1 MPYTDEATFEFHF
14 KHRDVSGWPGTSEFT
29 MMIEEYSA
37 EINRF
42 HDISANTCDV
52 SDNTMESELHI
63 KYINDLLEEKLVY
76 IEQAENIA
84 VQNRVATK
92 SPSLFDD
99 NHIHIRKALIKEKR
113 EERPV
118 AYNYNLRT
126 GRVRRWS

>member
-1 MPYTDEATFEFHF
+1 MAYTDAATFEFHF
-14 KHRDVSGWPGTSEFT
+14 KHRDVSGWPGSSQFT

-42 HDISANTCDV
+42 HDVTADICAV

-76 IEQAENIA
+76 IKQAENIA
-84 VQNRVATK
+84 VQNRVETR

-99 NHIHIRKALIKEKR
+99 AHAYIRKALIKEKR

-118 AYNYNLRT
+118 AYNYSFRT
-126 GRVRRWS
+126 GRIRRWY